1 MFSINELLGKPYIDE
16 DDMREELAAI
26 YGENFVQYDSCIDD
40 GIEDDDNEDDYV
52 MKDCYSNDDNSLDI
66 IVYYGNNTRIIENIV
81 ERKIGLA

>member
-26 YGENFVQYDSCIDD
+26 YGEYFVKYDSCIDD
-40 GIEDDDNEDDYV
+40 GIEDDDSEDDYV

-81 ERKIGLA
+81 ERKVGLA

>member
-16 DDMREELAAI
+16 DDMREELSAI

-66 IVYYGNNTRIIENIV
+66 IVYYGNNTRMIENIE
-81 ERKIGLA
+81 ERKN

>member
-26 YGENFVQYDSCIDD
+26 YGENFAQYDSCIDD
-40 GIEDDDNEDDYV
+40 GIEDDDSEDDYV
-52 MKDCYSNDDNSLDI
+52 MKDCYINDDNSLDI

-81 ERKIGLA
+81 ERKVGLA